1 MADKGLHL
9 CGGSDSPVE
18 NFDILNNIQF
28 AVTRDAL
35 NEKTDGWHP
44 EEKLSVDASIRLFT
58 IWNAY
63 GAFKEN
69 EYGSLELGKAAD
81 FVILDRDIYEVDPHE
96 IKDITVCETVVNGN
110 TVFKK

>member
-1 MADKGLHL
+1 M
-9 CGGSDSPVE
+9 
-18 NFDILNNIQF
+18 
-28 AVTRDAL
+28 
-35 NEKTDGWHP
+35 
-44 EEKLSVDASIRLFT
+44 
-58 IWNAY
+58 
-63 GAFKEN
+63 FKEN